1 MLPSPVHSLSLS
13 RRLTALRQLPSD
25 VTIVSDKRYTV
36 LIYYRF
42 NKLSVTAER
51 GVAQGVGLDQ
61 ELVASG
67 TTKQQWLNGT
77 LLNVQPCIIYLL

>member
-1 MLPSPVHSLSLS
+1 LH
-13 RRLTALRQLPSD
+13 SD

-61 ELVASG
+61 ELAASG
-67 TTKQQWLNGT
+67 TTKRQWLNGT
-77 LLNVQPCIIYLL
+77 QCPAVYYLFIIKSYTRYKVRPL